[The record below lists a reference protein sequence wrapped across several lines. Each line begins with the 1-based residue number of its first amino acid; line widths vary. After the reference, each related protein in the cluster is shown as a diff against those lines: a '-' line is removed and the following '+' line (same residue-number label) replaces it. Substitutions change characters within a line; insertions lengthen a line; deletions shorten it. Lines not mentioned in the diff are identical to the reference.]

1 MYPQFALATLV
12 LGSLFSMSSFA
23 TELDDKKKRRA
34 SAAQPLESI
43 VDIHNSPVIL
53 AHPTLLVSD
62 EESIG
67 KLQRLRAM
75 GAQRETKLRAWY
87 QAQGKAYP
95 ERFAGD

>member
-53 AHPTLLVSD
+53 AHPTAMSSGA
-62 EESIG
+62 ESIAELQ
-67 KLQRLRAM
+67 KLRQLGEM
-75 GAQRETKLRAWY
+75 RESKLRAWH
-87 QAQGKAYP
+87 QSTGKPYP
-95 ERFAGD
+95 ARFAGD